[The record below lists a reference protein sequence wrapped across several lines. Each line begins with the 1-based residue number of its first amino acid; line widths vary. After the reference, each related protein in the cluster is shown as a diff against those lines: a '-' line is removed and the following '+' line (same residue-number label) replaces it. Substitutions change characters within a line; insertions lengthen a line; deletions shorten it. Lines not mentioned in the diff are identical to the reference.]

1 MSPGNHSI
9 PLAESQDHVINRTNL
24 CRALDDGVED
34 GLHVRRRAAD
44 NPEHLGRCSLV
55 LQGLTQFCIVFLYL
69 LEQPDVLDGNHRLV
83 CKSPKKSDLL
93 VSEGVYFHSTNTNS
107 ADRNTL
113 SHQRHR
119 KSRPGTTTAATH
131 RLFAL
136 REFLFGF
143 SFDVMDMYRLA
154 VDDGAAG
161 YRTPIDG
168 QRHRWQWPV

>member
-1 MSPGNHSI
+1 MVLSTVWRSRVELTAWPTSPSALNS
-9 PLAESQDHVINRTNL
+9 PTD
-24 CRALDDGVED
+24 RA
-34 GLHVRRRAAD
+34 R
-44 NPEHLGRCSLV
+44 SLV
-55 LQGLTQFCIVFLYL
+55 RVWSSW
-69 LEQPDVLDGNHRLV
+69 EQSNILDSDHRLV

-113 SHQRHR
+113 AHQRHS
-119 KSRPGTTTAATH
+119 KSCPGTTTAAAQ

-143 SFDVMDMYRLA
+143 SFEVMDMYRLA

-161 YRTPIDG
+161 YRTTIDG

>member
-1 MSPGNHSI
+1 MPHNGAKHSLEVEGRADC
-9 PLAESQDHVINRTNL
+9 LANFSQCSQL
-24 CRALDDGVED
+24 
-34 GLHVRRRAAD
+34 AD
-44 NPEHLGRCSLV
+44 RPRQLARSRLE
-55 LQGLTQFCIVFLYL
+55 F
-69 LEQPDVLDGNHRLV
+69 LEQSNILDSDHRLV
-83 CKSPKKSDLL
+83 CKSPKKGDLL

-113 SHQRHR
+113 AHQRHS
-119 KSRPGTTTAATH
+119 KSCPGTTTAAAQ

-143 SFDVMDMYRLA
+143 SFEVMDMYRLA

-161 YRTPIDG
+161 YRTTIDG